1 MLRAYLVLKL
11 LEAPQKGKVLKGT
24 GYLLEL
30 EGWNESQVAQESG
43 TRGCTV
49 TRKQHSLLV
58 PYPPSINIYC

>member
-11 LEAPQKGKVLKGT
+11 LEAQKGKVLKGI
-24 GYLLEL
+24 GDLLEL

-58 PYPPSINIYC
+58 PYPPCINIYC